1 LTSARSVRL
10 WRVAELESAPLPAQ
24 DRPQKTGESVTSRTE
39 ATVTSSFES
48 FEVHAGTVYRYALR
62 LAGRPEVAED
72 LTQETLLRAWQHRHA
87 LRDERA
93 ARLWL
98 LRVAQ
103 NLWTDQLRRQKFR
116 PETIAQELPCPR
128 PLPADEGDKREAVA
142 LALAALDELPPR
154 QRQVLYLVSCE
165 DLSHEEVSNVL
176 QIPVGAVKS
185 NLSLARKE
193 MRRRLRDV
201 YEATLRG
208 QTVTKR

>member
-1 LTSARSVRL
+1 MTSARSVRL
-10 WRVAELESAPLPAQ
+10 WRVAELESAPPPTQ
-24 DRPQKTGESVTSRTE
+24 DRPQKSGESVTSRTE

-48 FEVHAGTVYRYALR
+48 FEVYAGTVYRYALR

-116 PETIAQELPCPR
+116 PETMTQELPCPR
-128 PLPADEGDKREAVA
+128 PLPTDEGDKREAVA
-142 LALAALDELPPR
+142 LALAAMDELPPR

-165 DLSHEEVSNVL
+165 ELTHEEVGNVL

-201 YEATLRG
+201 YEATRG
-208 QTVTKR
+208 GQKVTKR